1 MDQRRKD
8 KRTKRGK
15 WFRLLRQG
23 FLIVC
28 SAGCLAACGQTSA
41 SQNTK
46 GSVAEYTPGQIMT
59 VAATERNRYQ
69 NIYTGQLWSV
79 AADGSG
85 TTFESLL
92 KGQMEQFLTELA
104 AINLLAEEKGVE
116 LTNQE
121 KAQVQSLTDTYYS
134 SLTPEDLDY
143 MKVSKDEIYD
153 LYSKYYLADK
163 TVSQLI
169 DEKALEVS
177 DAEAKVIRILQIET
191 DTEEKAETLWKKVNE
206 PKADFASIAE
216 KESGGSQV
224 EFQLEWSDTLNALE
238 ETAFSLEQDQISEII
253 SWEGKFYIQKC
264 TSAYDEEAT
273 AARKLRLLEE
283 KKARAFDQIYTPFI
297 QEHPIRLKNG
307 IWEGVDFSQGEECTS
322 DDFFQLYHL
331 KIPVVRK

>member
-1 MDQRRKD
+1 M
-8 KRTKRGK
+8 
-15 WFRLLRQG
+15 
-23 FLIVC
+23 
-28 SAGCLAACGQTSA
+28 
-41 SQNTK
+41 
-46 GSVAEYTPGQIMT
+46 
-59 VAATERNRYQ
+59 
-69 NIYTGQLWSV
+69 
-79 AADGSG
+79 
-85 TTFESLL
+85 
-92 KGQMEQFLTELA
+92 TELA

-121 KAQVQSLTDTYYS
+121 KTQVQSLTDTYFS

-163 TVSQLI
+163 TVSQLT

-264 TSAYDEEAT
+264 ISAYDEEAT

-283 KKARAFDQIYTPFI
+283 KKARAFDRIYTPFI
-297 QEHPIRLKNG
+297 QNHPIRLKNG

-322 DDFFQLYHL
+322 DDFFQLYHEMGE
-331 KIPVVRK
+331 

>member
-8 KRTKRGK
+8 KKRK
-15 WFRLLRQG
+15 WFRPLKQG
-23 FLIVC
+23 FLIAF
-28 SAGCLAACGQTSA
+28 SACGQTA
-41 SQNTK
+41 SYQNAK
-46 GSVAEYTPGQIMT
+46 GSAAEYTPGQIMT

-121 KAQVQSLTDTYYS
+121 KTQVQSLTDTYFS

-163 TVSQLI
+163 TVSQLT

-264 TSAYDEEAT
+264 ISAYDEEA
-273 AARKLRLLEE
+273 

-297 QEHPIRLKNG
+297 QNHPIRLKNG

-322 DDFFQLYHL
+322 DDFFQLYHE
-331 KIPVVRK
+331 IGE

>member
-1 MDQRRKD
+1 LNQRRKD
-8 KRTKRGK
+8 KKRK
-15 WFRLLRQG
+15 WFRPLKQG
-23 FLIVC
+23 FLIAF
-28 SAGCLAACGQTSA
+28 SAGCLAACGQTA
-41 SQNTK
+41 SYQNAK
-46 GSVAEYTPGQIMT
+46 GSAAEYTPGQIMT

-121 KAQVQSLTDTYYS
+121 KTQVQSLTDTYFS

-163 TVSQLI
+163 TVSQLT

-264 TSAYDEEAT
+264 ISAYDEEAT

-297 QEHPIRLKNG
+297 QNHPIRLKNG
-307 IWEGVDFSQGEECTS
+307 IWEGVDFSQGEKCTS
-322 DDFFQLYHL
+322 DDFFQLYHEMGE
-331 KIPVVRK
+331 

>member
-8 KRTKRGK
+8 KKRK
-15 WFRLLRQG
+15 WFRPLKQG
-23 FLIVC
+23 FLIAF
-28 SAGCLAACGQTSA
+28 SAGCLAACGQTA
-41 SQNTK
+41 SYQNAK
-46 GSVAEYTPGQIMT
+46 GSAAEYTPGQIMT

-121 KAQVQSLTDTYYS
+121 KTQVQSLTDTYFS

-163 TVSQLI
+163 TVSQLT

-238 ETAFSLEQDQISEII
+238 ETTFSLEQDQISEII

-264 TSAYDEEAT
+264 ISAYDEEAT

-297 QEHPIRLKNG
+297 QNHPIRLKNG

-322 DDFFQLYHL
+322 DDFFQLYHEMGE
-331 KIPVVRK
+331 

>member
-1 MDQRRKD
+1 MVPAFKAGISDRVFSGMSGGL
-8 KRTKRGK
+8 RTDGI
-15 WFRLLRQG
+15 LSERQG
-23 FLIVC
+23 FC
-28 SAGCLAACGQTSA
+28 SRVHAGA
-41 SQNTK
+41 
-46 GSVAEYTPGQIMT
+46 IMT

-69 NIYTGQLWSV
+69 TSTPDSSGLLRLMV
-79 AADGSG
+79 G

-121 KAQVQSLTDTYYS
+121 KTQVQSLTDTYFS

-163 TVSQLI
+163 TVSQLT

-264 TSAYDEEAT
+264 ISAYDEEAT

-297 QEHPIRLKNG
+297 QNHPIRLKNG

-322 DDFFQLYHL
+322 DDFFQLYHEMGE
-331 KIPVVRK
+331 

>member
-8 KRTKRGK
+8 KKRK
-15 WFRLLRQG
+15 WFRPLKQG
-23 FLIVC
+23 FLIAF
-28 SAGCLAACGQTSA
+28 SAGCLAACGQTA
-41 SQNTK
+41 SYQNAK
-46 GSVAEYTPGQIMT
+46 GSAAEYTPGQIMT

-121 KAQVQSLTDTYYS
+121 KTQVQSLTDTYFS

-163 TVSQLI
+163 TVSQLT

-216 KESGGSQV
+216 K
-224 EFQLEWSDTLNALE
+224 
-238 ETAFSLEQDQISEII
+238 
-253 SWEGKFYIQKC
+253 
-264 TSAYDEEAT
+264 
-273 AARKLRLLEE
+273 
-283 KKARAFDQIYTPFI
+283 
-297 QEHPIRLKNG
+297 
-307 IWEGVDFSQGEECTS
+307 
-322 DDFFQLYHL
+322 
-331 KIPVVRK
+331 